1 MGKSSQDADIGADG
15 GDDGDTHG
23 SHKRQ
28 CKRPRSPSPVPLSFL
43 HHSDE
48 TRARAASAGVSSGAD
63 VAGAGTGA
71 VSGTAAITGRS
82 GVVGDDGPRVG
93 ASSAGGF
100 FESDDSAS
108 TTRVFVQKCLPD
120 GRKGVLWHACICN
133 PLAFTNAMRT
143 TLPLLR
149 HPSGVPSFTFN
160 VVCNQGFEGIRFAK
174 EIRSGVVVHGMVP
187 ADEVRISMSELA
199 ADRRP
204 ASRVPE
210 KTIGSIPITVPLADL
225 TKEVFALKPSSRLLL
240 WGTVDMLMFSVADGN
255 SRTVATGIRLTS
267 DGEGNTGK
275 LRSLTFMNRFYI
287 PSSQLKGD
295 MVKASA
301 KFASEAVAGVQNVT
315 ITVYD
320 VNEFAEGHLVLAS
333 SGSGSAGVMFNPIII
348 TPPVALESG
357 PEDDD
362 SAYHSK
368 TMDLNCIPMK
378 EEHLERCPR
387 VFSAA
392 FKLDVLTDIL
402 KNVPE
407 ASTLVMRVNGTGGD
421 RNKCTLEVNLADPSE
436 MRHLCRVVFIL
447 SF

>member
-1 MGKSSQDADIGADG
+1 
-15 GDDGDTHG
+15 
-23 SHKRQ
+23 
-28 CKRPRSPSPVPLSFL
+28 
-43 HHSDE
+43 
-48 TRARAASAGVSSGAD
+48 
-63 VAGAGTGA
+63 
-71 VSGTAAITGRS
+71 
-82 GVVGDDGPRVG
+82 
-93 ASSAGGF
+93 
-100 FESDDSAS
+100 
-108 TTRVFVQKCLPD
+108 
-120 GRKGVLWHACICN
+120 
-133 PLAFTNAMRT
+133 MRT